1 MPAFKTLKGFKD
13 LLPEESFIWE
23 SLASIAR
30 NLFDLYGFSM
40 IQTPILEPSDLFTQS
55 IGTTTD
61 IIEKEMYT
69 FEDRDKSKISLRPE
83 GTASVVRAYLEHPT
97 LSQQPYTKLYY
108 MGPMFRHERPQAGR
122 LRQFHQIGAESIGE
136 INPNRDIEMLA
147 LLVHLFEQ
155 WKIADLT
162 LEINS
167 LGCPA
172 CRPPYRQQL
181 VHFLTDAIHALCEDC
196 ARRLHTNPLRILD
209 CKKEGCRTH
218 TRHAPSSRDCL
229 CSECDIHFKTV
240 EEGLH
245 QLNIPYIVNR
255 HLVRGIDY
263 YTKTAFELTTTAL
276 GAQNAVAAGGRYDS
290 LIKTLGGPQVPAIGF
305 AIGLERVAKLINPEA
320 IQPHPLTLFIIPLG
334 EAAHTL
340 LFPILYSFRRNKVKS
355 ELGDRNM
362 NLKRQLKQA
371 DHFKARYVLIVG
383 DEELGGEYGVL
394 RNMAT
399 REQQKIPLTTIVES
413 AIAQIAPKINHSLYS
428 L

>member
-1 MPAFKTLKGFKD
+1 MPTFKTLKGFKD

-23 SLASIAR
+23 SLASTAR
-30 NLFDLYGFSM
+30 ETFDLYGFSM

-69 FEDRDKSKISLRPE
+69 FKDRDKSKISLRPE

-108 MGPMFRHERPQAGR
+108 IGPMFRHERPQAGR

-155 WKIADLT
+155 WNIAGLT

-167 LGCPA
+167 LGCPV

-181 VHFLTDAIHALCEDC
+181 VDFLTQAIHALCEDC
-196 ARRLHTNPLRILD
+196 VRRLQTNPLRILD
-209 CKKEGCRTH
+209 CKKEGCRAH
-218 TRHAPSSRDCL
+218 IGKAPASRDFLCL
-229 CSECDIHFKTV
+229 ECDIHFKAV

-245 QLNIPYIVNR
+245 RLNIPYVVNR

-290 LIKTLGGPQVPAIGF
+290 LIQTLGGPQVHAIGF
-305 AIGLERVAKLINPEA
+305 AIGLERVAKLINPET
-320 IQPHPLTLFIIPLG
+320 IQPNPLMLFMAPLG
-334 EAAHTL
+334 ERAHML
-340 LFPILYSFRRNKVKS
+340 LFPMLYAFRRNKVKS

-371 DHFKARYVLIVG
+371 DHFKARYVLIIG
-383 DEELGGEYGVL
+383 DDELGSGYAVL
-394 RNMAT
+394 RNMVT
-399 REQQKIPLTTIVES
+399 REQQKIPLVTLVES
-413 AIAQIAPKINHSLYS
+413 TIAKIVQKADRPE
-428 L
+428 